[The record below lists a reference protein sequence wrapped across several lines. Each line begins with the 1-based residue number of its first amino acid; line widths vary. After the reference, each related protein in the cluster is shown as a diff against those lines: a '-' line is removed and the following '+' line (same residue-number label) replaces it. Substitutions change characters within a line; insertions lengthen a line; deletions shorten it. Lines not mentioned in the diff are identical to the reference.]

1 MKTDK
6 LRGKWPLYLAIIIS
20 LAVAYYAFN
29 NLYPLVYEKEAYVQ
43 SLVTSKEIKPFVK
56 ITNEDLGVKK
66 VLKSDLPTDAIQ
78 DPDQIIGKITNT
90 IIKSG
95 SPVYANQLDDAKEQG
110 NKYFISVPVDLSRAV
125 GGKIK
130 PGDIV
135 DVYWVDSAENM
146 MWRKISSDVVIADI
160 LDSSGNAANTVI
172 NATGI
177 ETRSAIPTIMVLA
190 VEKEQVNS
198 LIGGSAS
205 GDKLVL
211 VKKLYKD
218 AESLTGTP
226 EQSTPTTT
234 QNSALTQNKSS
245 AQVPTQIRSK
255 ASTQTQPQKLA
266 QKQAPTQPPIQ
277 PHAQPSVEGGAGVAK
292 TTP

>member
-1 MKTDK
+1 
-6 LRGKWPLYLAIIIS
+6 
-20 LAVAYYAFN
+20 
-29 NLYPLVYEKEAYVQ
+29 LVYEKEAYVQ

-66 VLKSDLPTDAIQ
+66 VLKSNLPKDAIQ

-95 SPVYANQLDDAKEQG
+95 SPIYANQLDDAKEQG

-160 LDSSGNAANTVI
+160 LDSSGNTASTII

-245 AQVPTQIRSK
+245 AQVPTQIQSK
-255 ASTQTQPQKLA
+255 ASTQTQPQKPA
-266 QKQAPTQPPIQ
+266 QKQAPTQTPIQ
-277 PHAQPSVEGGAGVAK
+277 PQAQTSVEGGAGVAK

>member
-1 MKTDK
+1 M
-6 LRGKWPLYLAIIIS
+6 
-20 LAVAYYAFN
+20 
-29 NLYPLVYEKEAYVQ
+29 
-43 SLVTSKEIKPFVK
+43 
-56 ITNEDLGVKK
+56 
-66 VLKSDLPTDAIQ
+66 
-78 DPDQIIGKITNT
+78 IIGKITNT

-95 SPVYANQLDDAKEQG
+95 SPIYANQLDDAKEQG

-160 LDSSGNAANTVI
+160 LDSSGNTASTII

-205 GDKLVL
+205 SDKLVL

-226 EQSTPTTT
+226 EQNTPTTT

-245 AQVPTQIRSK
+245 AQVPTQIQSK
-255 ASTQTQPQKLA
+255 ASTQTQPQKPA
-266 QKQAPTQPPIQ
+266 QKQAPTQTPIQ
-277 PHAQPSVEGGAGVAK
+277 PQAQTSVEGGAGVAK